1 MKLVFATVAASLF
14 AGTAFA
20 GGYTPPVANPE
31 PIVVAPVVMED
42 TSDWTGFYAGLQYG
56 KGSAELSGAGVSG
69 DEDMKTYG
77 LHAGY
82 LRDFGKF
89 VLGGELDFNKLDIDN
104 ADDKADMTRLRA
116 RAGYDMGRFMPYV
129 TVGVAKLKLDSA
141 GYDISE
147 TDVTY
152 GLGGDF
158 KVTDAFTVGAEYSKQ
173 KFNDVADVKG
183 LDLDTDM
190 IQLRAAYH
198 F

>member
-1 MKLVFATVAASLF
+1 MKLVFASLAASLV
-14 AGTAFA
+14 AGSALA
-20 GGYTPPVANPE
+20 GGYTAPVANPE
-31 PIVVAPVVMED
+31 PIVAAPVVIED
-42 TSDWTGFYAGLQYG
+42 TSDWTGFYAGAQYG
-56 KGSAELSGAGVSG
+56 QGSFELSDSTGSV
-69 DEDMKTYG
+69 DEDMDAYG
-77 LHAGY
+77 LHGGY

-89 VLGGELDFNKLDIDN
+89 VLGGELDYNKLDIDN
-104 ADDKADMTRLRA
+104 VEDKADLTRLRA

-129 TVGVAKLKLDSA
+129 TLGVAKLSMDGE

-152 GLGGDF
+152 GIGGDF

-173 KFNDVADVKG
+173 DFSDVDDIDG

-190 IQLRAAYH
+190 VQLRAAYH

>member
-1 MKLVFATVAASLF
+1 MKLFLSTVAASVL
-14 AGTAFA
+14 ATSAFA
-20 GGYTPPVANPE
+20 GGYVAPVQPAE
-31 PIVVAPVVMED
+31 PIVIAPVVAN
-42 TSDWTGFYAGLQYG
+42 TGSDWTGFYAGAQYG
-56 KGSAELSGAGVSG
+56 AGSFKLSDGTDSA
-69 DEDMKTYG
+69 DEDHKAYG

-82 LRDFGKF
+82 LHDFGQF
-89 VLGGELDFNKLDIDN
+89 VLGGELDYNKLDIDN
-104 ADDKADMTRLRA
+104 VDNKGDMTRLRA

-129 TVGVAKLKLDSA
+129 TLGVAKLSLDSN

-147 TDVTY
+147 TDMTY
-152 GLGGDF
+152 GIGGDF

-173 KFNDVADVKG
+173 DFSDVADIDG

>member
-1 MKLVFATVAASLF
+1 MKLVFATVAASLV

-20 GGYTPPVANPE
+20 GGYTAPVANPE
-31 PIVVAPVVMED
+31 PIVVAPVVVED
-42 TSDWTGFYAGLQYG
+42 TSDWTGFYAGAQYG
-56 KGSAELSGAGVSG
+56 KGNFKLSLGDAE
-69 DEDMKTYG
+69 DENDMDAYG
-77 LHAGY
+77 LHGGY

-89 VLGGELDFNKLDIDN
+89 VLGGELDYNKLDIDN
-104 ADDKADMTRLRA
+104 VDDKGDLTRLRA

-129 TVGVAKLKLDSA
+129 TLGVAKLSMDGE

-152 GLGGDF
+152 GIGGDF

-173 KFNDVADVKG
+173 DFSDVDDIDG

-190 IQLRAAYH
+190 VQVRAAYH

>member
-1 MKLVFATVAASLF
+1 MKLVFATVAASLV
-14 AGTAFA
+14 AGAAFA
-20 GGYTPPVANPE
+20 GGYSAPVANPE
-31 PIVVAPVVMED
+31 PIVVAPIVVED
-42 TSDWTGFYAGLQYG
+42 TSDWTGFYAGAQYG
-56 KGSAELSGAGVSG
+56 KGNFKLSLGDAE
-69 DEDMKTYG
+69 DENDMDAYG
-77 LHAGY
+77 LHGGY

-89 VLGGELDFNKLDIDN
+89 VLGGELDYNKLDIDN
-104 ADDKADMTRLRA
+104 VDDKGDLTRLRA

-129 TVGVAKLKLDSA
+129 TLGVAKLSMDGE

-152 GLGGDF
+152 GIGGDF

-173 KFNDVADVKG
+173 DFSDVDDIDG

-190 IQLRAAYH
+190 VQLRAAYH

>member
-1 MKLVFATVAASLF
+1 MKLVFATVAASLI
-14 AGTAFA
+14 AGSALA
-20 GGYTPPVANPE
+20 GGYTAPVANPE
-31 PIVVAPVVMED
+31 PIVVAPVVVD
-42 TSDWTGFYAGLQYG
+42 DASDWTGFYAGAQYG
-56 KGSAELSGAGVSG
+56 KGSAELSLNGTND
-69 DEDMKTYG
+69 DEDMDAYG

-89 VLGGELDFNKLDIDN
+89 VLGGELDYNKLDIDN
-104 ADDKADMTRLRA
+104 VDDKGDLTRLRA

-129 TVGVAKLKLDSA
+129 TLGVAKLSMDGE

-152 GLGGDF
+152 GIGGDF

-173 KFNDVADVKG
+173 DFSDVDDIDG

-190 IQLRAAYH
+190 VQVRAAYH

>member
-1 MKLVFATVAASLF
+1 MKLFLSTVAASVL
-14 AGTAFA
+14 ATSAFA
-20 GGYTPPVANPE
+20 GGYVAPVQPAE
-31 PIVVAPVVMED
+31 PIVIAPVVAN
-42 TSDWTGFYAGLQYG
+42 TSDWTGFYAGAQYG
-56 KGSAELSGAGVSG
+56 AGSFKLSDGTDSA
-69 DEDMKTYG
+69 DEDHKAYG

-82 LRDFGKF
+82 LHDFGQF
-89 VLGGELDFNKLDIDN
+89 VLGGELDYNKLDIDN
-104 ADDKADMTRLRA
+104 VDNKGDMTRLRA

-129 TVGVAKLKLDSA
+129 TLGVAKLSLDSN

-147 TDVTY
+147 TDMTY
-152 GLGGDF
+152 GIGGDF

-173 KFNDVADVKG
+173 DFSDVADIDG